1 MPSPF
6 PGMDPY
12 LEGYLWRDVHN
23 ALASQFRRQLAPLL
37 HPHYVARLEVYTV
50 SDNIPAQELGLV
62 FMPDVEILRPSD
74 SPLQPASS
82 GASFAP
88 VAVMTP
94 PTVSIPITLPLQVR
108 LVSVQIRDAAGNELI
123 TAIEILSPTNKREPE
138 LMAYRRKRDELI
150 MAGVH
155 LLEIDLIRR
164 GMRPVSTDDWPA
176 SDYRCSLIRRRHVQA
191 ELWPLSLRER
201 LPVLPVPLRHPD
213 PDVPLDLSLALATIY
228 DEAYYAASLD
238 YTAPPPEP
246 PCSEDDLKWLD
257 GLLREVGVRG

>member
-23 ALASQFRRQLAPLL
+23 ALANQFRRQVGPML
-37 HPHYVARLEVYTV
+37 HPRYVARLEVYTV

-62 FMPDVEILRPSD
+62 FLPDVEVLRPSS
-74 SPLQPASS
+74 SPPQPAL
-82 GASFAP
+82 GGGQPAPAS
-88 VAVMTP
+88 VMTP
-94 PTVSIPITLPLQVR
+94 PTVSVPITLPLQVR
-108 LVSVQIRDAAGNELI
+108 LVSVQIRDVAGNELI
-123 TAIEILSPTNKREPE
+123 TAVEILSPTNKREPE
-138 LMAYRRKRDELI
+138 LTAYRRKRDELI

-155 LLEIDLIRR
+155 LLEIDLVRR
-164 GMRPVSTDDWPA
+164 GTRPVPGDDWPA
-176 SDYRCSLIRRRHVQA
+176 SDYRFSLIRRHRAQA
-191 ELWPLSLRER
+191 ELWPLGLRER
-201 LPVLPVPLRHPD
+201 LPVLPVPLRNPD

-246 PCSEDDLKWLD
+246 PCSEDDLRWMDALLQQA
-257 GLLREVGVRG
+257 GLRT